1 MVAIL
6 QLLGLTFKIQ
16 ELLLVTFIKTI
27 VGANLILYNHVTI
40 MFQVNMKAVLIS
52 ISPHL
57 HAPKNVTLS
66 IQRVIVRIN
75 KESQVPIP

>member
-27 VGANLILYNHVTI
+27 VGANHILYNHVTI
-40 MFQVNMKAVLIS
+40 MLQVNMKAVLIS